1 MEEVYCVYYYY
12 ANPVPL
18 WKPIG
23 PFEAVPAHFSDFV
36 NEIRSLSIYISGS
49 DTPPPVLVTS
59 FN

>member
-36 NEIRSLSIYISGS
+36 NQIRSLSVYISSS
-49 DTPPPVLVTS
+49 DTPPPVDQ
-59 FN
+59 F